1 MPTPGVAW
9 PDGHEKGDYDMSKL
23 LRRPSPAMVV
33 ACLALLVALGGT
45 SVAAVN
51 QLGRNTVDTPQLVN
65 GAVTNPKIRNN
76 AINSSKVANRSLLRS
91 DFAPGQL
98 PAGPVGPQGPAGPT
112 GAAGAAGAAGPA
124 GVIGAVTLRPQSVS
138 VVDAAANNGVWT
150 SGRIRSECQGNERAI
165 SGGTSWGDDGANL
178 RLVTQELE
186 PRVNA
191 QNQVIGFEAVGGND
205 TGESSTFTVYS
216 LCYTP

>member
-1 MPTPGVAW
+1 MR
-9 PDGHEKGDYDMSKL
+9 KL
-23 LRRPSPAMVV
+23 LRRPSPAMIV
-33 ACLALLVALGGT
+33 ACLALLMALGGT

-124 GVIGAVTLRPQSVS
+124 GVIGSVTLRPMMPH
-138 VVDAAANNGVWT
+138 AASWP
-150 SGRIRSECQGNERAI
+150 
-165 SGGTSWGDDGANL
+165 SGGAVSEVGASEKPA
-178 RLVTQELE
+178 T
-186 PRVNA
+186 PA
-191 QNQVIGFEAVGGND
+191 
-205 TGESSTFTVYS
+205 TGKADA
-216 LCYTP
+216 CR

>member
-1 MPTPGVAW
+1 MR
-9 PDGHEKGDYDMSKL
+9 KF
-23 LRRPSPAMVV
+23 LRRPSPAMIV

-112 GAAGAAGAAGPA
+112 GPAGAAGAAGVVGPIT
-124 GVIGAVTLRPQSVS
+124 VRSNSVS
-138 VVDAAANNGVWT
+138 VVDTGNDDGTYNT
-150 SGRIRSECQGNERAI
+150 GRIRRDCEGNERAI
-165 SGGTSWGDDGANL
+165 SAGTSWGDDGSDL
-178 RLVTQELE
+178 RLFTQELE
-186 PRVNA
+186 PKLNA
-191 QNQVIGFEAVGGND
+191 QNQVIGFEAVGGNN
-205 TGESSTFTVYS
+205 TGESSNFTVYV

>member
-1 MPTPGVAW
+1 
-9 PDGHEKGDYDMSKL
+9 
-23 LRRPSPAMVV
+23 MVV

-45 SVAAVN
+45 SVAAVT
-51 QLGRNTVDTPQLVN
+51 QLGRNTVNTPQLVN

-124 GVIGAVTLRPQSVS
+124 GVIGAITLRSNSVT
-138 VVDAAANNGVWT
+138 VVD
-150 SGRIRSECQGNERAI
+150 SGATPLQTERVQRLCEGNERAI
-165 SGGTSWGDDGANL
+165 SGGTSWGDDSPDL
-178 RLVTQELE
+178 DLVTQELE
-186 PRVNA
+186 PKLNA
-191 QNQVIGFEAVGGND
+191 QNQVIGYEAVGGNN
-205 TGESSTFTVYS
+205 TGESSNFTVHV

>member
-1 MPTPGVAW
+1 MR
-9 PDGHEKGDYDMSKL
+9 KL

-45 SVAAVN
+45 SVAAVT

-91 DFAPGQL
+91 DFASGQL

-112 GAAGAAGAAGPA
+112 GAAGAAGPA
-124 GVIGAVTLRPQSVS
+124 GVIGAVTLRQQSVS
-138 VVDAAANNGVWT
+138 IVDVGANNGIWT
-150 SGRIRSECQGNERAI
+150 SGRMRSECQGNERAI
-165 SGGTSWGDDGANL
+165 SGGTSWGDDAADL
-178 RLVTQELE
+178 RLTTQELE
-186 PRVNA
+186 PKVNA
-191 QNQVIGFEAVGGND
+191 QGQVIGFEAVGGND